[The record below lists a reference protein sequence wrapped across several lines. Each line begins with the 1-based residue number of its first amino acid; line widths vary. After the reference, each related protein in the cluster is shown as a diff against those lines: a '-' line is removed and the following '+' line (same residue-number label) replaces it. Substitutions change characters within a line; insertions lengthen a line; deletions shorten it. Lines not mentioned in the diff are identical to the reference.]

1 MDEDDR
7 IEDRGRHA
15 HHLRHFFVEVGRLV
29 REGYLFALIGDG
41 LERALECLVLP
52 LLWLLG
58 EGEGAGTDGGA
69 LVGRREAQLD
79 LALDLCVEGEGT
91 EAMLR
96 ITLEARPA
104 ANSTRE
110 GCRCM
115 RYVPRRC
122 LER

>member
-1 MDEDDR
+1 MNEDDR
-7 IEDRGRHA
+7 VEDRGRHA
-15 HHLRHFFVEVGRLV
+15 HHLRHDLVEIGRLV
-29 REGYLFALIGDG
+29 REGLLLALIGDR

-79 LALDLCVEGEGT
+79 LALDLRVWEANK
-91 EAMLR
+91 AMLR

-104 ANSTRE
+104 ANSTS
-110 GCRCM
+110 
-115 RYVPRRC
+115 RRVHAC
-122 LER
+122 VMYLGGA

>member
-7 IEDRGRHA
+7 VEDRGRHA
-15 HHLRHFFVEVGRLV
+15 HHLRHDLVEIGRLV
-29 REGYLFALIGDG
+29 REGLLLALIGDR

-79 LALDLCVEGEGT
+79 LALDLRVW
-91 EAMLR
+91 EA
-96 ITLEARPA
+96 
-104 ANSTRE
+104 NK
-110 GCRCM
+110 
-115 RYVPRRC
+115 RRC
-122 LER
+122 